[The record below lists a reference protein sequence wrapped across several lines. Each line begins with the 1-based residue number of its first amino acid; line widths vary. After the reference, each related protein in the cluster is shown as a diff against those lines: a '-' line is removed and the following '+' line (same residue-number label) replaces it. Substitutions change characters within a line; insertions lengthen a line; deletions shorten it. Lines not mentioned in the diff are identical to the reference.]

1 MLHQRNAQ
9 NEASEYP
16 TPCPHTVQRKS
27 RGAIEH
33 NCVDRGHN
41 RIGGRLRAAVRFNQL
56 CIRMSRTDRDV
67 HSACGTFHAGPNR
80 ERLNNATLDRPSH
93 RCRILSCL
101 RPELPTSK
109 CRASKI
115 TDRPN
120 HFEPRLSQ
128 AVSRLPLNALPLR
141 QNPLSLPDLDQARGV
156 RVFVRLMDDRMSAY
170 KAPVLEVVPLDR
182 QEWAQD
188 SHCADS

>member
-67 HSACGTFHAGPNR
+67 HSACGTFHAGPESR
-80 ERLNNATLDRPSH
+80 TAEQCDFGPPESSLPY
-93 RCRILSCL
+93 
-101 RPELPTSK
+101 PELPPA
-109 CRASKI
+109 RASNFKMQGI
-115 TDRPN
+115 ENYGP
-120 HFEPRLSQ
+120 PQ
-128 AVSRLPLNALPLR
+128 PL
-141 QNPLSLPDLDQARGV
+141 
-156 RVFVRLMDDRMSAY
+156 
-170 KAPVLEVVPLDR
+170 
-182 QEWAQD
+182 
-188 SHCADS
+188 

>member
-1 MLHQRNAQ
+1 MATI
-9 NEASEYP
+9 ASAAGSELLFDLTSSAYGCHGLIVTCILP
-16 TPCPHTVQRKS
+16 
-27 RGAIEH
+27 AEH
-33 NCVDRGHN
+33 FMR
-41 RIGGRLRAAVRFNQL
+41 
-56 CIRMSRTDRDV
+56 
-67 HSACGTFHAGPNR
+67 GPNR

-93 RCRILSCL
+93 RCRLLSCL

-128 AVSRLPLNALPLR
+128 AVSRLPLNDLPLR
-141 QNPLSLPDLDQARGV
+141 QNPLILPDLDQARGV